1 MNPTTFFLLN
11 APAGDVPQPP
21 DGGGDP
27 VGLLVP
33 SGPFFTLRGVP
44 WRYKGVSA
52 FKLCARFS
60 AGEDIDPFLD
70 AYAGF
75 NVLRVWD
82 YVGDGWGA
90 EAWHGNTP
98 DEWIAFLRYVNAR
111 GWWVELT
118 LLTDDDPAR
127 IEPATRLVHAI
138 EGTDIDALLLEAGN
152 EPTTHKHIDTAALE
166 TVLRESGYP
175 YCSGDYED
183 SDRWYG
189 TYYVNHTA
197 RTADWCRRSHD
208 LLEFYTG
215 AGPDKPTHPHHVPC
229 LGDEPGKMQDV
240 GGIVTEWLAYFG
252 GCAIMGGGA
261 TFHSETGKLALPPT
275 AEERALAWHALFAF
289 NAFPADTPNSPYRR
303 IVEAGQPPEARTYVV
318 GNCAVRSQQVGTAFP
333 EPGWTSLDPGG
344 VLWRR

>member
-1 MNPTTFFLLN
+1 MTYP
-11 APAGDVPQPP
+11 VVQPYRI
-21 DGGGDP
+21 GGGGGGP

-33 SGPFFTLRGVP
+33 SGPIFTFQGQP

-52 FKLCARFS
+52 FKLCHRFI
-60 AGEDIDPFLD
+60 AGEDITPFLN

-90 EAWHGNTP
+90 DKWDSNTP
-98 DEWIAFLRYVNAR
+98 DEWIAFIKFVGAR

-118 LLTDDDPAR
+118 LLTDDDPKR
-127 IEPATRLVHAI
+127 IGPATGLVN
-138 EGTDIDALLLEAGN
+138 ALAAADVDNVLLEAGN

-166 TVLRESGYP
+166 PVLDASGFP

-189 TYYVNHTA
+189 SYYTCHTA
-197 RTADWCRRSHD
+197 RTHDWCRRSHD

-215 AGPDKPTHPHHVPC
+215 AGPDKPHPPHHVPC
-229 LGDEPGKMQDV
+229 LGDEPGKWSDV
-240 GGIVTEWLAYFG
+240 GTDRREWRAYFG

-261 TFHSETGKLALPPT
+261 TFHSETGKLGEPPNGIEQGCIVWAL
-275 AEERALAWHALFAF
+275 EGLD
-289 NAFPADTPNSPYRR
+289 AFPANAPGGKYNR
-303 IVEAGQPPEARTYVV
+303 IVEPGQSPDARTYVV
-318 GNCAVRSQQVGTAFP
+318 GNCMVRSQQDGTEAP
-333 EPGWTSLDPGG
+333 EPGWTAIDADG
-344 VLWRR
+344 VLFTR